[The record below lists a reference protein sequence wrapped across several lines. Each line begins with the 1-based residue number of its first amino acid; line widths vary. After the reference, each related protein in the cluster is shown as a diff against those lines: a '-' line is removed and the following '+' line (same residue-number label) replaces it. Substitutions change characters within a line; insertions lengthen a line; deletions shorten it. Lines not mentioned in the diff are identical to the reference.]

1 MSQCG
6 NSDCQ
11 WHKYCEDG
19 LMWFDE
25 DITECRHWI
34 KPKPSK
40 MKNIK
45 VAETDYEKAV
55 KVLKETRFVYT
66 RRNSLLQVIYEIY
79 GFKISYS

>member
-25 DITECRHWI
+25 DITECRH
-34 KPKPSK
+34 
-40 MKNIK
+40 
-45 VAETDYEKAV
+45 
-55 KVLKETRFVYT
+55 
-66 RRNSLLQVIYEIY
+66 
-79 GFKISYS
+79 